1 MTEDASSTAK
11 RETFK
16 KVKNKI
22 LKRAEKLCRTQLNG
36 KNIIR
41 EINEN
46 AILVIKGPKLEL
58 TDFKGLNFDIRQILI
73 KYKVHLQ
80 PACREINTYLDLKQE
95 EGL

>member
-22 LKRAEKLCRTQLNG
+22 LKRVEKLCRTQLNG

-41 EINEN
+41 AINEN
-46 AILVIKGPKLEL
+46 AILVINYHIGHPKFEL

-80 PACREINTYLDLKQE
+80 PACREINTYLDLK
-95 EGL
+95 